1 MLHGVSQDFLCST
14 QFASF
19 ATDYPSGTPAK
30 VSFNQCYFPCA
41 ACLVIFYS
49 GRLLFFIGVTR
60 NAFVVIVLTIAA
72 WLYCRDHKTA
82 SGKYPIKILQT
93 VPAGFQDVGPPNISS
108 ELVAALAPQIPV
120 ATIILLLEHIAIAK
134 CKSLIIYQPVLL
146 TQCLQHL
153 DGLTDTQLIQTK
165 NLSPL
170 ASRTRSAL
178 YSTPIPRRAR
188 SPVQL

>member
-1 MLHGVSQDFLCST
+1 
-14 QFASF
+14 
-19 ATDYPSGTPAK
+19 
-30 VSFNQCYFPCA
+30 
-41 ACLVIFYS
+41 
-49 GRLLFFIGVTR
+49 
-60 NAFVVIVLTIAA
+60 
-72 WLYCRDHKTA
+72 
-82 SGKYPIKILQT
+82 
-93 VPAGFQDVGPPNISS
+93 VGPPNISG
-108 ELVAALAPQIPV
+108 ELVTALAPQIPV

-134 CKSLIIYQPVLL
+134 CKSLIIYQLVLL
-146 TQCLQHL
+146 TQYLQHL